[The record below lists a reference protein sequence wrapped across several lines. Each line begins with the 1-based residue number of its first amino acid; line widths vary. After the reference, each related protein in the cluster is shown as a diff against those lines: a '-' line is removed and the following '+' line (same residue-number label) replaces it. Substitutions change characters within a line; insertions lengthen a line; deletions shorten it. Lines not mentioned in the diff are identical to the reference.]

1 MMRSAA
7 ACILVGLL
15 GATASAQQPKLTFE
29 VATIRP
35 ATPGTRFSAR
45 VLPARVELLS
55 YDLRELI
62 RLAFGKQVYEISVPD
77 WVREQRFDVQ
87 ATFPAGATR
96 DQVPEM
102 LQALL
107 ATRFGMVAHVE
118 PRRIDAYDLV
128 LGKGEIRMEPVEAA
142 DEIQKELKNLGERA
156 STTFVS
162 EGIDGP
168 RLNFA
173 IPNEIGSRT
182 VTSRSLYDSHT
193 TARRT
198 TLINAVRIS
207 MPEFV
212 SLLRVNLDK
221 PIIDRTG
228 LTGLYRFKVE
238 LDVSLSALRIVTTD
252 VNGNPINREPTGV
265 DTFKAVESLGLRL
278 EERRAPIDVL
288 VVDRIERTPTD
299 N

>member
-1 MMRSAA
+1 MARKAA
-7 ACILVGLL
+7 IWILVGLL
-15 GATASAQQPKLTFE
+15 GSSVSAQQPKLAFE

-35 ATPGTRFSAR
+35 PTRGSRISAR
-45 VLPARVELLS
+45 VLPSRVEFVGYS
-55 YDLRELI
+55 LRELV
-62 RLAFGKQVYEISVPD
+62 RLAFGKQIYEISVPQ
-77 WVREQRFDVQ
+77 WSWEQSFDIQ

-96 DQVPEM
+96 EQVPEM
-102 LQALL
+102 LQTLL
-107 ATRFGMVAHVE
+107 VTRFGLTWHVE
-118 PRRIDAYDLV
+118 PRRIDAYDLI
-128 LGKGEIRMEPVEAA
+128 LGQDGVRMEQVEAA

-156 STTFVS
+156 SSTFVS
-162 EGIDGP
+162 EGFDGP

-173 IPNEIGSRT
+173 IPGEIGSRT
-182 VTSRSLYDSHT
+182 VTTRSLYDSHT

-198 TLINAVRIS
+198 TLVNAVRIS

-212 SLLRVNLDK
+212 SILRVNLDK

-238 LDVSLSALRIVTTD
+238 LDASIMALRIVTTD

-265 DTFKAVESLGLRL
+265 DTFKAVESLGLKL
-278 EERRAPIDVL
+278 EQRRDPIDVL
-288 VVDRIERTPTD
+288 VVDKLERTPTE